1 MMEKV
6 EVKGS
11 KVHPVWQYLTG
22 GLFFKKTSNSEYFL
36 QKDIFH
42 LSLKTVFLFGKIMI
56 DQ

>member
-22 GLFFKKTSNSEYFL
+22 DLFFTETSNLEYFL
-36 QKDIFH
+36 HEDIFH